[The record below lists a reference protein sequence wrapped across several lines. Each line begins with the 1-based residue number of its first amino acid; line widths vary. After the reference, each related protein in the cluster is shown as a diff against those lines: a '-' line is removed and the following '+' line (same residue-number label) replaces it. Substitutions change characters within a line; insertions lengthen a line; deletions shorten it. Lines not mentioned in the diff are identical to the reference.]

1 MELDLKYNQYNIQE
15 QLSDKTET
23 NKPYQEV
30 IDYFEKNLNHFSY
43 NDFYKVISKIQNF
56 TKLNLSDG
64 TQVEIGVADGI
75 INVGIIFSNGSKF
88 IGSYSNISDVKEFVE
103 KINKVP
109 HS

>member
-43 NDFYKVISKIQNF
+43 NDFYKVISKIQNC
-56 TKLNLSDG
+56 TKLTLSDG
-64 TQVEIGVADGI
+64 TQVEIGVAAGI
-75 INVGIIFSNGSKF
+75 ANVAIIFSNGLKF
-88 IGSYSNISDVKEFVE
+88 IGSYSNISDEKEFVE